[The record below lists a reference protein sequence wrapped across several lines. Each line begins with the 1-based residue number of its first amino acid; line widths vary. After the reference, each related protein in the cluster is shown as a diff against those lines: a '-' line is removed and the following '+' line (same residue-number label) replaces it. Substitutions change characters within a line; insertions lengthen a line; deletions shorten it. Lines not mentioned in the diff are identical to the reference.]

1 MTDTRSAHRSWEEE
15 APNYIG
21 CFGPEFCSYTLSN
34 IQAEEFSEKR
44 KKKKRHSELI
54 EKQNTQTG
62 HARKQFAT
70 PQNMPSTS
78 GVARRYSCG
87 QVAGG
92 SGSGHTAEKRGK
104 SN

>member
-1 MTDTRSAHRSWEEE
+1 M
-15 APNYIG
+15 
-21 CFGPEFCSYTLSN
+21 
-34 IQAEEFSEKR
+34 
-44 KKKKRHSELI
+44 KKEKKRNDIRKLI

-70 PQNMPSTS
+70 PKNMPSTS

-104 SN
+104 SNLKI